1 MPEQTTVERE
11 QGSLDYITAAF
22 LWQYNLIGLAGAGL
36 FAAASHSS
44 LPLVLA
50 AGLELMYLATVP
62 QMSRFRRMVRSW
74 KFRDRK
80 RRNRMRL
87 QQLYEELP
95 QEMKN
100 RYLDLGRAVRAITAN
115 YRRLSSTAQLVV
127 QQTEEKLEGLMQA
140 YLRLLHS
147 AYVHR
152 MYLKSTDVEAI
163 KREAQQIESGL
174 EHESP
179 KVQEINRKRIEILR
193 KRVDKYEKIHENC
206 DVVDAQCAAVEDV
219 LQLVRDQSVT
229 MRDPQQITFHLDSL
243 LQDVEQTEET
253 VREVEAIFDMGM
265 PDLAAATSGGPVLAP
280 MPAGPAPDAA
290 PEQRNRVQ
298 S

>member
-1 MPEQTTVERE
+1 MAEQTEQERE
-11 QGSLDYITAAF
+11 HSSLDYITAAF

-62 QMSRFRRMVRSW
+62 QMTRFQRLVRSW
-74 KFRDRK
+74 RFRDQR

-100 RYLDLGRAVRAITAN
+100 RYLDLGRAVRAITGN
-115 YRRLSSTAQLVV
+115 YRRLSTTGQLVV

-152 MYLKSTDVEAI
+152 MYLKSTDVESI

-174 EHESP
+174 DRESP

-229 MRDPQQITFHLDSL
+229 MRDPQQITVHLDSL
-243 LQDVEQTEET
+243 MQDVEQTEET
-253 VREVEAIFDMGM
+253 VREVEAIFEMAT
-265 PDLAAATSGGPVLAP
+265 PELTAANAGGPVLAP
-280 MPAGPAPDAA
+280 LPTGPSGEAP
-290 PEQRNRVQ
+290 PQQRGRVQ